1 MEMDETGILST
12 IAFIASVLGIIVGLI
27 NHKKV
32 AVVCCGKRRVIA
44 IDIDDTNKP
53 SPPVV
58 PSPIKKP
65 VIKIDEQG

>member
-1 MEMDETGILST
+1 MDSTDVLST
-12 IAFIASVLGIIVGLI
+12 IAFIASVIGIVIGFI
-27 NHKKV
+27 NHKKI
-32 AVVCCGKRRVIA
+32 ALVCCGKRKVFA

-65 VIKIDEQG
+65 IIKVDEQG